1 MIQRITSLSEQVT
14 DFGRFLRGKGF
25 DISPDREALALRA
38 IATELQRKKEFK
50 LALKSVFTTDK
61 KTFESFDQ
69 HFDHYFTERK
79 KGVNSKI
86 KEQAQEN
93 QKKKRTPPSEA
104 AFKSLKNWMNGN
116 RSEED
121 ELASY
126 GGDLKLTEK
135 DLSSYTDEDL
145 KASEELVKQL
155 ARRIKRKPG
164 RRKTTTKRASQPDLR
179 ATLRKN
185 LKRGL
190 EINELVFTKPKPKP
204 VRIVLLT
211 DVSRSMEVYSRFFV
225 QFMYAFEKIYP
236 KIDTYVFSSSL
247 TKISDEIHGKD
258 FKKAFANLSDY
269 VPNWSGGTKIGKS
282 LNEFVSQ
289 RIHQRID
296 SKTIVIIVSD
306 GLDTGEPE
314 LVAQSLKAIKKRAKK
329 IVWINPLA
337 GNPGFQPKAAA
348 MQASLPFI
356 DTFSSGHNLESLKR
370 LILRGL

>member
-1 MIQRITSLSEQVT
+1 MIQRITSLTEQIT

-25 DISPDREALALRA
+25 DISPDREALALKA
-38 IATELQRKKEFK
+38 IGTELHRKKEFK
-50 LALKSVFTTDK
+50 LALKSVFTTDN

-93 QKKKRTPPSEA
+93 QKKKRTPQSEA

-116 RSEED
+116 RSVED
-121 ELASY
+121 ELAAY

-190 EINELVFTKPKPKP
+190 EINELVFTQAKPKP

-225 QFMYAFEKIYP
+225 QFMYAFEKVYP

-258 FKKAFANLSDY
+258 FKKAFANLGDY
-269 VPNWSGGTKIGKS
+269 VPYWSGGTKIGKS
-282 LNEFVSQ
+282 LNEFVSKKINQ
-289 RIHQRID
+289 RIN

-306 GLDTGEPE
+306 GLDTGEPT
-314 LVAQSLKAIKKRAKK
+314 LVGQALKAIKKRAKK
-329 IVWINPLA
+329 VVWINPLA
-337 GNPGFQPKAAA
+337 GNPDYQPKAAA
-348 MQASLPFI
+348 MQAALPFI
-356 DTFSSGHNLESLKR
+356 DTFSSGHNLESLKS
-370 LILRGL
+370 LVLKDL